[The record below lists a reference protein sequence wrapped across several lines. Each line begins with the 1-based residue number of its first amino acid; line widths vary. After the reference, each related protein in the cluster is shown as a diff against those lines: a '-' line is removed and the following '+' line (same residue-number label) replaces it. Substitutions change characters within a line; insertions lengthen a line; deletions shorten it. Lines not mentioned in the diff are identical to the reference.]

1 VARRGPVSPRSART
15 AAKAP
20 SEPLVRAAGGAVW
33 RSENGSI
40 AVVLVHRPRYD
51 DWGLP
56 KGKADPG
63 EDDLACALREVEE
76 ETALRCEPGPL
87 LATVRYRDQRD
98 RPKESR
104 YFALRPISGGAREPD
119 KEIDEVIWLDI
130 DKARSKLT
138 YERDHAVLDAL
149 QRFLGGSSP
158 P

>member
-1 VARRGPVSPRSART
+1 MSHRPAGT
-15 AAKAP
+15 DAP
-20 SEPLVRAAGGAVW
+20 DPPERVVRAAGGAVW
-33 RSENGSI
+33 RAEDGSI

-98 RPKESR
+98 RPKEAR
-104 YFALRPISGGAREPD
+104 YFALRPLSGGPRPPD

-138 YERDHAVLDAL
+138 YERDHAILDAL
-149 QRFLGGSSP
+149 QRFLHGSLPSH
-158 P
+158 